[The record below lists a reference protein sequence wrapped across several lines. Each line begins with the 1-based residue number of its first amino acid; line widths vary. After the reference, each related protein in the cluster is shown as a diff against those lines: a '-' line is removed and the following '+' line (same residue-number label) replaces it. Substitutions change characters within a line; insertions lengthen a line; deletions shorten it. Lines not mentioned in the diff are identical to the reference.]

1 MLLLNKKGRNMPAK
15 TTKKTTV
22 KKPVAKKATVKKA
35 ATKKVVAEEVKE
47 FVPETHECACGHECK
62 CGCHGGCGSKFGRFL
77 KKLIIA
83 LVIFAL
89 GFAAAKMCD
98 HGRYYR
104 AARVDFN
111 NGCLDVA
118 SVKCPALAE
127 KLPLMDI
134 NKDGCIS
141 KEEYKMFKKDCPR
154 ARRAMNEAKREVRE
168 ELREARQEVR
178 EEMREV
184 RQALAD

>member
-1 MLLLNKKGRNMPAK
+1 MPAK

-98 HGRYYR
+98 YGCHFRTPH
-104 AARVDFN
+104 VDFD

-127 KLPLMDI
+127 KLPLMDV

-141 KEEYKMFKKDCPR
+141 KDEYKMFKKDCPR
-154 ARRAMNEAKREVRE
+154 ARRVMNEAKREVRE

-184 RQALAD
+184 KQALAD

>member
-1 MLLLNKKGRNMPAK
+1 MPAK

-98 HGRYYR
+98 YGRHFR
-104 AARVDFN
+104 TPRVDFD

-127 KLPLMDI
+127 KLPLMDV

-178 EEMREV
+178 EEMREE